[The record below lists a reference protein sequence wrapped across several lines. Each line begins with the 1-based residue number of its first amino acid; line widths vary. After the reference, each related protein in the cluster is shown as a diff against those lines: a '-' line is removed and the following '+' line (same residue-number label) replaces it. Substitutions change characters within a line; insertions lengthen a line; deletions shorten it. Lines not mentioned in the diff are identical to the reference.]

1 LEDVLIQSGILSYF
15 RSVTCGTFVLRSASN
30 EGGTSGNWALEVLL
44 ITASAAAVLLAT
56 VVVVLDSF
64 ADDADAQGTT
74 RLKTLWAVVN
84 PDGTLAREK
93 GATSSR
99 KASTGEYEIRFVQD
113 VRSCAYSATFDH
125 SSGFVF
131 IALRDDSIG
140 QRVVGVTTS
149 DRGGTV
155 RDSPFHLVV
164 HC

>member
-1 LEDVLIQSGILSYF
+1 MKEVPVETGRLK
-15 RSVTCGTFVLRSASN
+15 
-30 EGGTSGNWALEVLL
+30 VLL
-44 ITASAAAVLLAT
+44 ITASVAAVLLAT

-84 PDGTLAREK
+84 PDGTLARGK

-99 KASTGEYEIRFVQD
+99 KPSTGEYEIRFVQD
-113 VRSCAYSATFDH
+113 VRNCAYSATFDH
-125 SSGFVF
+125 NSGFVF
-131 IALRDDSIG
+131 IALRDASIG
-140 QRVVGVTTS
+140 QREVGVTTT

-164 HC
+164 HCCAWSSRVALPS